1 MDALHQKRLNELLSG
16 NPFGYHFDLTKD
28 EWSDLYKVVCNID
41 HSRNGWRSA
50 EQRFNRRKPRGGV
63 EHRKAGDI
71 HPIFK
76 LQIALELRGRA
87 GWNFK
92 FRPGHM
98 IYEEM
103 CMVIQKRAFR
113 LITEDTADHD
123 EVMRVEA
130 LPIRK
135 YDPKLDSHVLV
146 REIAFG
152 PDSEESVH
160 DVALYFNIHESDIKE
175 CTLQQTKRFRWKRKI
190 NSSSKQTDGSKSYI
204 KKPSF
209 DRSVG
214 RFTMIRPHDEDAF
227 DLATDMMKHRL
238 AVLQSERIRNLKSRF
253 EALQTHEASKKVL
266 QDRFERQ
273 KKHWAAWSW
282 PLNKGRDKY
291 DETTAVPPV
300 DGEYE
305 LSGSCSSSNSEL
317 LNDKKATH
325 QQEATDCVNKQG
337 SAARSLWKSFVSMDV
352 DKINNVEVSAHCL
365 DALGK

>member
-1 MDALHQKRLNELLSG
+1 
-16 NPFGYHFDLTKD
+16 
-28 EWSDLYKVVCNID
+28 
-41 HSRNGWRSA
+41 
-50 EQRFNRRKPRGGV
+50 
-63 EHRKAGDI
+63 
-71 HPIFK
+71 
-76 LQIALELRGRA
+76 
-87 GWNFK
+87 
-92 FRPGHM
+92 
-98 IYEEM
+98 
-103 CMVIQKRAFR
+103 MVIQKRAFR
-113 LITEDTADHD
+113 LITEDTADRD
-123 EVMRVEA
+123 KVMRVEA

-160 DVALYFNIHESDIKE
+160 DVALYFNIPESDIKE

-190 NSSSKQTDGSKSYI
+190 NSSSKQTGGSKSYI

-209 DRSVG
+209 GRSVG

-253 EALQTHEASKKVL
+253 EALQTHEESKKVL
-266 QDRFERQ
+266 QDRFEHQ

-325 QQEATDCVNKQG
+325 QQETTDCANKQG
-337 SAARSLWKSFVSMDV
+337 SAARSIWKSFVSMDV

-365 DALGK
+365 DAPGK